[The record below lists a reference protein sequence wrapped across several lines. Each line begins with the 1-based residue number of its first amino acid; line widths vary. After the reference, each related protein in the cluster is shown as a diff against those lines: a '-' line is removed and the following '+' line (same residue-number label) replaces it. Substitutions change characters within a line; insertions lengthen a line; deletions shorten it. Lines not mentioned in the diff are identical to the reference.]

1 MFAQIYK
8 IMPGGRRYLYC
19 LLIVMLAAGCS
30 SSVNSGRKTISL
42 WHHQTAGAGPGLIQQ
57 AVDRFKVRHPD
68 VDVEV
73 VPINN
78 DAYKTKIKVAIG
90 AGNAPCVFPTWGG
103 GTLREY
109 VKANQVIDLT
119 PYMTRDN
126 YKDRFLDAAFTQ
138 ITFDGKIYGVPI
150 ENTSLAVI
158 FYNKAIFQK
167 LNIAPPQTY
176 DELLK
181 VIRTLK
187 QNGIAPFALANK
199 PKWPGSMYFMY
210 LVDRLAGPETFAK
223 AAAHEG
229 TTFEDPVFIEA
240 GRRVQELVRAGAFQE
255 GFNGL
260 DFDPGGTRALLYSGK
275 AAMELMGTWQS
286 STIKGENADF
296 YNNNLGLFPFP
307 AIKEGKGDPKDIVGT
322 VGDNFYAIASNC
334 KSPDEAFALLQYMID
349 DTSVELRGKAGRVPP
364 VKGFQSDNPMLQ
376 QILKLVQQAPNV
388 QLWYD
393 QYLPPSVAEV
403 HKDTSQAL
411 FALSM
416 TPEAA
421 AKALEVAARNNKE

>member
-1 MFAQIYK
+1 MLFQISRRFVI
-8 IMPGGRRYLYC
+8 IM
-19 LLIVMLAAGCS
+19 LLTTLGIAGCS
-30 SSVNSGRKTISL
+30 SSSNGGSGRKSISL

-57 AVDRFKVRHPD
+57 AVDRFKVRHPEI
-68 VDVEV
+68 DVEV
-73 VPINN
+73 VAINN
-78 DAYKTKIKVAIG
+78 DAYKTKIKVAMG
-90 AGNAPCVFPTWGG
+90 AGNAPCIFPTWGG

-109 VKANQVIDLT
+109 VKANQIADLT
-119 PYMTRDN
+119 PYMTHDN

-167 LNIAPPQTY
+167 FNITPPQTY

-181 VIRTLK
+181 VIHTLK

-199 PKWPGSMYFMY
+199 PKWPGSMFFMY
-210 LVDRLAGPETFAK
+210 LVDRLGGPETFAK

-229 TTFEDPVFIEA
+229 GTFEDPVFVEA
-240 GRRVQELVRAGAFQE
+240 GRRVQDLVRAGAFQD

-260 DFDPGGTRALLYSGK
+260 DYDPGGTRALLYSGK
-275 AAMELMGTWQS
+275 AAMELMGTWES
-286 STIKGENADF
+286 STIKGENPDF
-296 YNNNLGLFPFP
+296 YNNNLGFFPFP

-322 VGDNFYAIASNC
+322 VGDNFYAIASTC
-334 KSPDEAFALLQYMID
+334 KTPDEAFALLQYMID

-364 VKGFQSDNPMLQ
+364 VKGFQPDSPVLQ
-376 QILKLVQQAPNV
+376 QILQLVQQAPNV

-416 TPEAA
+416 TPEEA
-421 AKALEVAARNNKE
+421 AKTLEVAARNNKE